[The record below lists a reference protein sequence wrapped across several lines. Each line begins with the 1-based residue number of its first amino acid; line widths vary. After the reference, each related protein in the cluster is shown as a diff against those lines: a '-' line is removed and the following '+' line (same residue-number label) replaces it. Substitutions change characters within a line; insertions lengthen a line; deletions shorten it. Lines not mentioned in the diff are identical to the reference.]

1 MMYVSGVL
9 LGLGVVLLPMSIF
22 GGHLVIGGFRFTT
35 PGLIAAV
42 REFRARA
49 AERRANYPR

>member
-1 MMYVSGVL
+1 MACFSGVL
-9 LGLGVVLLPMSIF
+9 LGFGIVLLPMSIL
-22 GGHLVIGGFRFTT
+22 GGQLVIGGFCLRT

-49 AERRANYPR
+49 AERRAKYPR

>member
-1 MMYVSGVL
+1 MAYFSGVL
-9 LGLGVVLLPMSIF
+9 LGFGVVLLPMSIF
-22 GGHLVIGGFRFTT
+22 GGHLVIGSFRFTT

-49 AERRANYPR
+49 AERRAKYPR